1 MRQTGLIF
9 ATGMTIAAMLGGMGL
24 ALAHLPPGAP
34 LPIHWSAGGEA
45 DNFASATLAL
55 SIAPVMTLLSA
66 GLMMV
71 LPSLPFTGAGL
82 ARSPGLRETL
92 WATLLV
98 LFGSIQFSLVG
109 IAMDWTT
116 HGPLPVN
123 LAVAF
128 LFIALGNILP
138 KSRPM
143 HFIGF
148 RTPWALAD
156 EDNWIATHRLG
167 GRIMMIEGLVMI
179 PLAVLPVPQEV
190 QAPLRLTMGL
200 GLIIVVFLYS
210 WQMARRKAG

>member
-24 ALAHLPPGAP
+24 AVRHLPPGAT
-34 LPIHWSAGGEA
+34 LPVHWSAAGQI
-45 DNFASATLAL
+45 DNFAPAAHAL
-55 SIAPVMTLLSA
+55 LIAPVMTLVLA
-66 GLMMV
+66 ALLMV

-82 ARSPGLRETL
+82 ARSPGLRETV
-92 WATLLV
+92 WAMTLL
-98 LFGSIQFSLVG
+98 LFGSIQVSLVG
-109 IAMDWTT
+109 IAMGWNT
-116 HGPLPVN
+116 HGALPID

-128 LFIALGNILP
+128 LFIVLGNILP

-143 HFIGF
+143 HYIGF

-190 QAPLRLTMGL
+190 QTPLRLTMGL
-200 GLIIVVFLYS
+200 GLVIVIYLYS
-210 WQMARRKAG
+210 WQFARHKAG

>member
-1 MRQTGLIF
+1 MRQTGLIL

-24 ALAHLPPGAP
+24 AVRHLPSGAT
-34 LPIHWSAGGEA
+34 LPVHWSADGEI
-45 DNFASATLAL
+45 DNFAPAAHAL
-55 SIAPVMTLLSA
+55 LIAPVMTLLTA
-66 GLMMV
+66 ALLMV

-82 ARSPGLRETL
+82 ARSPGLRETV

-98 LFGSIQFSLVG
+98 LFGSIQVSLVG
-109 IAMDWTT
+109 IAMGWAT
-116 HGPLPVN
+116 HGALPID

-128 LFIALGNILP
+128 LFIVLGNILP

-156 EDNWIATHRLG
+156 EDNWIATHRLA

-179 PLAVLPVPQEV
+179 PLAVLPVPRDILI
-190 QAPLRLTMGL
+190 PLRQVMGI
-200 GLIIVVFLYS
+200 GLILMVFLYS
-210 WQMARRKAG
+210 WQIARRKVG

>member
-1 MRQTGLIF
+1 MRQAGLIF

-24 ALAHLPPGAP
+24 ALAHLPPGAT

-45 DNFASATLAL
+45 DNFASAPLAL
-55 SIAPVMTLLSA
+55 SIAPVMTLLTA
-66 GLMMV
+66 GLLMV
-71 LPSLPFTGAGL
+71 LPLLPFTGAGL

-92 WATLLV
+92 WATLLL
-98 LFGSIQFSLVG
+98 LFGSMQFSLVG
-109 IAMDWTT
+109 IAMEWTT
-116 HGPLPVN
+116 RGPLAIE

-128 LFIALGNILP
+128 LFMVLGNILP

-156 EDNWIATHRLG
+156 EDNWIATHRLA

-179 PLAVLPVPQEV
+179 PMAVLPMPRDLLVPLH
-190 QAPLRLTMGL
+190 QAMAFGMV
-200 GLIIVVFLYS
+200 IAVFLYS
-210 WQMARRKAG
+210 WRLSRRKAG

>member
-24 ALAHLPPGAP
+24 ALAHLPPGAT

-45 DNFASATLAL
+45 DNFASAPLAL
-55 SIAPVMTLLSA
+55 SIAPVMTLLTA
-66 GLMMV
+66 ALLMV

-82 ARSPGLRETL
+82 ARSPGLRETV

-109 IAMDWTT
+109 IAMDWATR
-116 HGPLPVN
+116 GPLAVD

-128 LFIALGNILP
+128 LFIVLGNILP

-156 EDNWIATHRLG
+156 EDNWIATHRLA

-179 PLAVLPVPQEV
+179 PLAVLPVPRDI
-190 QAPLRLTMGL
+190 AIPLRQTMGL
-200 GLIIVVFLYS
+200 GMVIAVFLYS
-210 WQMARRKAG
+210 WQIARRKAR